1 MRADDLADV
10 VRIAR
15 VARDDSVDLFDVVHR
30 LAHFLLRQPRFVTT
44 REMLHGVARHR
55 QCVLVVVGEL
65 IGDAGDARVHVAA
78 AERFRVDDFAGRRA
92 HQRRAA
98 EEDRALFLDDDR
110 FVAHCRHVSAA
121 GGARS
126 HHHREL
132 RYAGRREAR
141 LVVEDAAE
149 VIAVREDLVLQ
160 RQERAARIDEVD
172 AGQVIL
178 SGDLLRA
185 QVLLHRHREVR
196 AALDRRVVRDH
207 DDFRALHAADTGDH
221 AGGRCAA
228 VVHAVR
234 RERGQ
239 LEERRAGVEEG
250 AHAIARQK
258 LAALRVLAPRVFAA
272 ALGRNR
278 HALLQ
283 LVGERA
289 HVGSVGVKGLGAR
302 IHPRRNHA
310 VASKISRPISMRRIS
325 LVPAPISYSLASRSS
340 RPAGKSLM

>member
-1 MRADDLADV
+1 MISRTSYG
-10 VRIAR
+10 IAR

-30 LAHFLLRQPRFVTT
+30 LAHFLLRQPRLGAPC
-44 REMLHGVARHR
+44 EMLHGVARHR
-55 QCVLVVVGEL
+55 QRVLVVIGEL
-65 IGDAGDARVHVAA
+65 IGDTGDACVYVAA
-78 AERFRVDDFAGRRA
+78 AERFCVDDFAGRCT

-98 EEDRALFLDDDR
+98 EEDRALLLHDDR
-110 FVAHCRHVSAA
+110 FVAHRRHVCAA
-121 GGARS
+121 SGARS
-126 HHHREL
+126 HDHGEL
-132 RYAGRREAR
+132 RDARRRQAC

-160 RQERAARIDEVD
+160 RQERAARVDEVD

-178 SGDLLRA
+178 RGDLLRS
-185 QVLLHRHREVR
+185 QMLLHRHRKIS
-196 AALDRRVVRDH
+196 AALDRRVVRDD
-207 DDFRALHAADTGDH
+207 DDFRAVHAADAGNH
-221 AGGRCAA
+221 AGGGSTA

-234 RERGQ
+234 RERRE

-250 AHAIARQK
+250 ADAIARQE
-258 LAALRVLAPRVFAA
+258 LAALRMLAPRVFAA
-272 ALGRNR
+272 AFGRNGD
-278 HALLQ
+278 ALLE

-289 HVGSVGVKGLGAR
+289 HVGRVGVKGLGVR